1 MPLNK
6 TQNIWIIAAVTG
18 AIIAAGLFFWILP
31 RTQAIT
37 GQVATLQRQRA
48 EIDVLQKKS
57 ASGKEQKSFDLY
69 TADADQLKSA
79 AVSEGSVITLIEIL
93 ESLANETSV
102 STQFSV
108 QGQDSKKTTP
118 ATSATPDQKNT
129 AQTTAAAP
137 TSEVKLQLVLS
148 GAWPNLLAMLNK
160 IENLPAV
167 VDVTDFTV
175 HGTQGSSGTPTDT
188 KAPTN
193 TGSPTASLSLTIPL
207 FN

>member
-18 AIIAAGLFFWILP
+18 AIIAAALLLWIMP
-31 RTQAIT
+31 QTQAIT
-37 GQVATLQRQRA
+37 SQVATLQRQRA

-57 ASGKEQKSFDLY
+57 ASGAQQKSFDPY
-69 TADADQLKSA
+69 TTDANQLKQT
-79 AVSEGSVITLIEIL
+79 VVTEGSVITLIETL
-93 ESLANETSV
+93 ERVASETSV

-108 QGQDSKKTTP
+108 QGQDVKKTGA
-118 ATSATPDQKNT
+118 ATSATPDQKNA
-129 AQTTAAAP
+129 AQTTTAP
-137 TSEVKLQLVLS
+137 ANEVKLQLVLS

-167 VDVTDFTV
+167 VDITDLAIR
-175 HGTQGSSGTPTDT
+175 GTQGSSSASAEIKKQVDT
-188 KAPTN
+188 TV
-193 TGSPTASLSLTIPL
+193 PTATLSLTIPL